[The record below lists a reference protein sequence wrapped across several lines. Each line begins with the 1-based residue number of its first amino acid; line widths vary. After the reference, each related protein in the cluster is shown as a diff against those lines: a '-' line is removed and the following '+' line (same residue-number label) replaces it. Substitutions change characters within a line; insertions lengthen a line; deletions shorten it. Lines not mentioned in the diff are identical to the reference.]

1 LLRLHQ
7 SRQRDLIRILH
18 VDDEPDQLYL
28 TKLFLERE
36 DPAFSV
42 DSASSPQE
50 ALEKLEKFS
59 YDCVVSDYA
68 MPTMNGIELAVR
80 VKRRMSIPLVL
91 YTCRGS
97 EDVASEAFSVGVDA
111 YENKEANASH
121 YRILAERIKSL
132 VAKYWAEEELKAYL
146 QATADIFREIP
157 TGLLIYQYLPPD
169 CLMLLDGNPEAERLT
184 KLKIDEL
191 RGKEFDEIWGQ
202 GEELKDSYLSLRG
215 TGRIFKSDKLY
226 WVDDRISDYFRIRS
240 FWISGDRL
248 IVAFENIT
256 ERVIYE
262 QRLEALHRHAAELI
276 EAKSKEEIAEITFN
290 VIEQVLGY
298 NHMSIG
304 FVEGGY
310 LKFSLLRRIGM
321 PLELPLDGRGITVR
335 AVRSGV
341 SQLVQN
347 VEEDEDYI
355 PGPSNVHYSTLSEL
369 DVPVKVRDKVL
380 AVINVESE
388 KPHDFTELDQKVIE
402 VFAELVATA
411 LERLQ
416 HTERINEM
424 SLKGFI
430 DGMSRLTSM
439 VAHDLRGPLQNITNA
454 ASLLRHDTSDKEKM
468 LDVIERSVE
477 YSAKILEDFSK
488 FYNLGLLDKT
498 TVDISELIERSVKT
512 SLIPS
517 IIDEK
522 ISVGSKIK
530 ASIDRTKFQ
539 RVLDNLIRNAVEA
552 MPFGGK
558 LTIEAE
564 EDGDTVAIKV
574 SDTGRGISK
583 EKIERLFDPSYTKD
597 DEGLGLP
604 YVKYAVEAHGGA
616 IEVDSTVGK
625 GTSFIIKLPATNRR
639 TV

>member
-1 LLRLHQ
+1 MLRLHQ

-59 YDCVVSDYA
+59 YDCIVCDYA
-68 MPTMNGIELAVR
+68 MPTMNGIELAVK

-91 YTCRGS
+91 YTGRGS
-97 EDVASEAFSVGVDA
+97 EDVASEAFSVGIDA

-132 VAKYWAEEELKAYL
+132 VAKYWAEDELKAYW

-157 TGLLIYQYLPPD
+157 AGLLIYQYLTPD

-202 GEELKDSYLSLRG
+202 GEELKEAYLSLRG
-215 TGRIFKSDKLY
+215 TGRIFKSEKLY
-226 WVDDRISDYFRIRS
+226 WVDDRISGYFRIRS
-240 FWISGDRL
+240 FWIPGDRL
-248 IVAFENIT
+248 AVAFENIT

-276 EAKSKEEIAEITFN
+276 EAKSKEEIAEVTFN

-310 LKFSLLRRIGM
+310 LKLSLLRRIGM

-335 AVRSGV
+335 AVRTGE

-355 PGPSNVHYSTLSEL
+355 PGPSNVHYPTLSEL
-369 DVPVKVRDKVL
+369 DVPVKVREKVL

-388 KPHDFTELDQKVIE
+388 KPHDFTERDQKVIE

-416 HTERINEM
+416 HNERINEM
-424 SLKGFI
+424 SLRGFI

-454 ASLLRHDTSDKEKM
+454 ASLLKHDTSNKEKM
-468 LDVIERSVE
+468 LDVIERSVK

-488 FYNLGLLDKT
+488 FYNLGMLDKT
-498 TVDISELIERSVKT
+498 TVDISELIEQSVKT

-517 IIDEK
+517 IIDVE

-539 RVLDNLIRNAVEA
+539 RVLDNLIRDAVEA

-564 EDGDTVAIKV
+564 EDGDTVAIKI
-574 SDTGRGISK
+574 SDTGKGISK

-597 DEGLGLP
+597 NEGLGLP

-625 GTSFIIKLPATNRR
+625 GTSFIIKLPATNCR